1 MEVLEAFKKDLN
13 EVFNIEPVI
22 NIDDDVKYIETN
34 FYPDA
39 LKILQKDASF
49 FEKERILMG
58 VNLCDLWK
66 TEKMPA
72 DTFWK
77 HMQMV
82 CIGSLMHGDIKDKI
96 TPIIAAVKTYFG
108 MAGNENAEISKILND
123 EKSEDHFKDVLEF
136 IMQTRIAKIFMSIVE
151 QIDITELDLNF
162 ERPEQVIEILKNPE
176 HPSIKKVVDK
186 IQRLIKDK
194 IHRGEITKS
203 KLVEEMEAVKAK
215 ITSIFGNM
223 FNDALGGRQA
233 DIPSSAL
240 LGNSPEARRQRML
253 ARLQKK
259 QREKNSQ

>member
-1 MEVLEAFKKDLN
+1 MEVFEAFKKELH

-22 NIDDDVKYIETN
+22 NLDVDVKYIETN

-49 FEKERILMG
+49 FEKERVLMG
-58 VNLCDLWK
+58 VNLSDLWK

-82 CIGSLMHGDIKDKI
+82 CVGSLMHGDIKEKI
-96 TPIIAAVKTYFG
+96 TPIIAAIKTYIG
-108 MAGNENAEISKILND
+108 MAGNENSEISKILND
-123 EKSEDHFKDVLEF
+123 EKSEDHFKEVLEF
-136 IMQTRIAKIFMSIVE
+136 IMDTRLAKMFMSIVE

-176 HPSIKKVVDK
+176 HPSIKKVVNK
-186 IQRLIKDK
+186 IQTLIKEK
-194 IHRGEITKS
+194 IQRGEITKS

-215 ITSIFGNM
+215 ITSIFGHM

>member
-1 MEVLEAFKKDLN
+1 MEVFEAFKKDLI
-13 EVFNIEPVI
+13 EIFNIAPVI

-58 VNLCDLWK
+58 INLSDIWK

-72 DTFWK
+72 DMFWK

-82 CIGSLMHGDIKDKI
+82 CIGSLMHGNIKDKI

-108 MAGNENAEISKILND
+108 MAGNENSEISKILND
-123 EKSEDHFKDVLEF
+123 EKSEDHFKEVLEF
-136 IMQTRIAKIFMSIVE
+136 VMQTRIAKIFMSIVE

-162 ERPEQVIEILKNPE
+162 ERPEQIIEILKNPE
-176 HPSIKKVVDK
+176 HPAIKKLVDK

-194 IHRGEITKS
+194 IQRGEITKS

-259 QREKNSQ
+259 QREKTSQ